1 MFDLYGKTY
10 KKHMKNKINFSCLIL
25 LLLGTI
31 SISSCKKDSDIGN
44 ADEKKLSDAVAIENG
59 YLKFR
64 DQKAFDSLVNILV
77 KPENFNSK
85 PKELQNFKSYRD
97 VYLEIA
103 KEYQKVNNIQAFN
116 EFRDKYKE
124 IVDIRPD
131 SSLAYKFRTPL
142 SALFTNLNGE
152 VKIGNITTVYTKDQR
167 MISYSGNH
175 KSEIQVNSI
184 SRTDSTNGIFVSNIS
199 TKATI
204 PGSQASTE
212 AETTTSVVKSELY
225 YNEDNKRRL
234 FVDLWVESTPVSE
247 SNGSSFRYYFSSRQE
262 LKRTFGGWR
271 TNETDYYFNNLNYNF
286 FGFFPPLAD
295 PERYNYNLPN
305 YSIGNATGPI
315 IIDLGVKRGTANGI
329 FGTGRFFSGGVPNA
343 PSFNVN

>member
-1 MFDLYGKTY
+1 
-10 KKHMKNKINFSCLIL
+10 MKNKINFRCLIL
-25 LLLGTI
+25 PLLGAI
-31 SISSCKKDSDIGN
+31 SIASCKKDASVQKPNEKLFTN
-44 ADEKKLSDAVAIENG
+44 AVSIEND

-64 DQKAFDSLVNILV
+64 DQKAFDSILNV
-77 KPENFNSK
+77 LLKPENINSK
-85 PKELQNFKSYRD
+85 PKELANFKSYSD
-97 VYLEIA
+97 IYLEIA
-103 KEYQKVNNIQAFN
+103 KEYEKVNSTQAFN
-116 EFRDKYKE
+116 EFRNKYSDIVE
-124 IVDIRPD
+124 IKSD
-131 SSLAYKFRTPL
+131 SSLAYKSRTPL

-152 VKIGNITTVYTKDQR
+152 VKIGEITTVYTNDQR
-167 MISYSGNH
+167 MISYSGKH
-175 KSEIQVNSI
+175 KSELEVKSI
-184 SRTDSTNGIFVSNIS
+184 SRTDSTKRVFVSNFS
-199 TKATI
+199 TKTSLS
-204 PGSQASTE
+204 GSKQASTE
-212 AETTTSVVKSELY
+212 AETTTSAVKSELY

-247 SNGSSFRYYFSSRQE
+247 SNSSSFRYYFSSRQE

-315 IIDLGVKRGTANGI
+315 IIDLGVKRGTADGI

>member
-1 MFDLYGKTY
+1 V
-10 KKHMKNKINFSCLIL
+10 S
-25 LLLGTI
+25 
-31 SISSCKKDSDIGN
+31 
-44 ADEKKLSDAVAIENG
+44 IENG

-64 DQKAFDSLVNILV
+64 DQKAFDSLLNVLL
-77 KPENFNSK
+77 KPESINSK
-85 PKELQNFKSYRD
+85 PKELLNFKSYRD

-103 KEYQKVNNIQAFN
+103 KEYEKVNSIQAFN
-116 EFRDKYKE
+116 EFKNKYNE
-124 IVDIRPD
+124 IIDIKSD

-152 VKIGNITTVYTKDQR
+152 VKIGDITTVYTKDQR
-167 MISYSGNH
+167 MISYSGKH
-175 KSEIQVNSI
+175 KSDVEVNSI
-184 SRTDSTNGIFVSNIS
+184 SRTDSTKGIFVSNIS
-199 TKATI
+199 TKTS
-204 PGSQASTE
+204 PSGNRQASTE
-212 AETTTSVVKSELY
+212 AETTTSAVKSELY
-225 YNEDNKRRL
+225 YNEDGKRRL

-286 FGFFPPLAD
+286 FGFFPPLAN
-295 PERYNYNLPN
+295 PEQYNYNLPS
-305 YSIGNATGPI
+305 YSIENATGPI

-329 FGTGRFFSGGVPNA
+329 SGTGRFFTGGVPNA